1 MASCNITAGISSI
14 ITVVVCT
21 VCSPYYRHRKL
32 LKFSGFTISS
42 VLIFPDLFSLSAFTM
57 WKLAQPTLYCRLLFS
72 VWCSQKYGLT
82 LVFAET
88 LYSPGLHLPR
98 HLFLWSAPYQCSHIL
113 TYFSFNFV
121 ILFLL
126 F

>member
-1 MASCNITAGISSI
+1 MATLNITAGISSI
-14 ITVVVCT
+14 STMVVST
-21 VCSPYYRHRKL
+21 VCSPYYLHRKL
-32 LKFSGFTISS
+32 LKFSGFTISFVS
-42 VLIFPDLFSLSAFTM
+42 VFPDLFSLSAFTM

-72 VWCSQKYGLT
+72 VHRNTGLT

-88 LYSPGLHLPR
+88 LYSLGLLLLR
-98 HLFLWSAPYQCSHIL
+98 HLFLWPAPYQCSQIP
-113 TYFSFNFV
+113 TYFSFSFV